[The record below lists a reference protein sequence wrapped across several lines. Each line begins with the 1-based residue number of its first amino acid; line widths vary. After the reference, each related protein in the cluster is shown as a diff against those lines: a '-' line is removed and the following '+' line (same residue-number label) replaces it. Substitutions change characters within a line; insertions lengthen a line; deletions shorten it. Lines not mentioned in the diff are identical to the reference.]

1 METSTR
7 KCATRERAASR
18 LRKAFLGLLLAC
30 GATVAGAQEYPSRP
44 IRLIV
49 PYAAGQGT
57 DVAARFVAE
66 RLAREIGGN
75 IVVENRAGAGGN
87 IGTQLAA
94 KAAADGYTLLM
105 GTNGTHAAAA
115 FLYASPGFDAEADF
129 EPIALT
135 GVLPLAIVTRPDN
148 PVDDVS
154 KLIAAA
160 RARPKEIN
168 VAVTTTTSRSVFELF
183 KQKAE
188 APLFPVPYKGSA
200 QAITD
205 LIGGQVAYM
214 VDTVASTRAQITGG
228 NLKPLAISSLSGSEL
243 LPGVRSIAE
252 QGVAGFEI
260 VGWNAIYAP
269 KGTPPD
275 VVRKLA
281 EATTRVMRLP
291 ETREKLLQIGLDPR
305 TLAGD
310 ELVAF
315 LREERDK
322 WGQVIRSANL
332 KVE

>member
-1 METSTR
+1 METAIMGRSS
-7 KCATRERAASR
+7 SR
-18 LRKAFLGLLLAC
+18 CRKALAALLLAC
-30 GATVAGAQEYPSRP
+30 GAAGAGAQDFPTRP
-44 IRLIV
+44 IKLIV

-94 KAAADGYTLLM
+94 KAPADGYTLLM
-105 GTNGTHAAAA
+105 GTNGTHAAAEH
-115 FLYASPGFDAEADF
+115 LYANPGFNADADF

-148 PVDDVS
+148 PVENVS
-154 KLIAAA
+154 KLVAAA
-160 RARPKEIN
+160 QAQPNKIN

-183 KQKAE
+183 KQRAQ
-188 APLFPVPYKGSA
+188 APLFPVSYKGSA

-205 LIGGQVAYM
+205 LIGGQVDYLF
-214 VDTVASTRAQITGG
+214 DTVASTRAQITGG
-228 NLKPLAISSLSGSEL
+228 NLKALAISSLNGSEL
-243 LPGVRSIAE
+243 LPGVKSIAE

-269 KGTPPD
+269 KGTPPE

-281 EATTRVMRLP
+281 AATTRVMRLP

>member
-1 METSTR
+1 VHLPTLSPALAR
-7 KCATRERAASR
+7 PCN
-18 LRKAFLGLLLAC
+18 LFLALLLSC
-30 GATVAGAQEYPSRP
+30 GATSAVAQAYPTRP
-44 IRLIV
+44 IKLIV

-66 RLAREIGGN
+66 QLARDIGGN

-94 KAAADGYTLLM
+94 KAPADGYTLLM

-115 FLYASPGFDAEADF
+115 HLYANPGFDADADF

-148 PVDDVS
+148 PVDDVR
-154 KLIAAA
+154 KLTAAA
-160 RARPKEIN
+160 RAKPNSIN

-183 KQKAE
+183 KQKAD

-205 LIGGQVAYM
+205 LIGGQVAYL

-228 NLKPLAISSLSGSEL
+228 HLKALAISSLAGSEL

-252 QGVAGFEI
+252 QGVDGFEI
-260 VGWNAIYAP
+260 VGWNALYAP

-275 VVRKLA
+275 IVRKLG

-291 ETREKLLQIGLDPR
+291 ETRDKLLQIGLDPR
-305 TLAGD
+305 TLAGE
-310 ELVAF
+310 ELVKF
-315 LREERDK
+315 LRDERDK
-322 WGQVIRSANL
+322 WGQVIRSAGL

>member
-1 METSTR
+1 MHLPIL
-7 KCATRERAASR
+7 SR
-18 LRKAFLGLLLAC
+18 RLARPRNLILALLLSC
-30 GATVAGAQEYPSRP
+30 GATSALAQGYPSRP

-66 RLAREIGGN
+66 QLARELGGN

-94 KAAADGYTLLM
+94 KAPADGYTLLM

-115 FLYASPGFDAEADF
+115 HLYAHPGFDAEADF

-148 PVDDVS
+148 PVDDVR
-154 KLIAAA
+154 KLTAAA
-160 RARPKEIN
+160 RAKPNTIN

-205 LIGGQVAYM
+205 LIGGQVAYL

-228 NLKPLAISSLSGSEL
+228 NLKALAISSLAGSEL
-243 LPGVRSIAE
+243 LPGVASIAE
-252 QGVAGFEI
+252 QGVDGFEI
-260 VGWNAIYAP
+260 VGWNALYAP
-269 KGTPPD
+269 KGTPAD
-275 VVRKLA
+275 IVRRLG
-281 EATTRVMRLP
+281 EATMRVMRLP
-291 ETREKLLQIGLDPR
+291 ETRDKLLQIGLDPR
-305 TLAGD
+305 ALAGE
-310 ELVAF
+310 ELVKF
-315 LREERDK
+315 LRAERDK
-322 WGQVIRSANL
+322 WGQVIRSAGL
-332 KVE
+332 KAE

>member
-1 METSTR
+1 MDTPIIGR
-7 KCATRERAASR
+7 ASR
-18 LRKAFLGLLLAC
+18 RCRKAILGLLLAG
-30 GATVAGAQEYPSRP
+30 GAAVAGAQDYPSRP
-44 IRLIV
+44 IKLIV

-94 KAAADGYTLLM
+94 KAPADGYTLLM
-105 GTNGTHAAAA
+105 GTNGTHAAAEH
-115 FLYASPGFDAEADF
+115 LYANPGFDAAADF
-129 EPIALT
+129 DPIALT

-148 PVDDVS
+148 PVDDVG
-154 KLIAAA
+154 KLVAAA

-183 KQKAE
+183 KQKAD

-205 LIGGQVAYM
+205 LIGGQVAYL
-214 VDTVASTRAQITGG
+214 VDTVASTRAQISGG
-228 NLKPLAISSLSGSEL
+228 NLKPLAISSLNGSEL

-252 QGVAGFEI
+252 QGIAGFEI

-269 KGTPPD
+269 KGTPPQ
-275 VVRKLA
+275 VVRRLA
-281 EATTRVMRLP
+281 DATTRVMRLP
-291 ETREKLLQIGLDPR
+291 ETRDKLLQIGLDPR
-305 TLAGD
+305 TLAGE
-310 ELVAF
+310 ELSAF
-315 LREERDK
+315 LSQERDK
-322 WGQVIRSANL
+322 WGQVIRAANL

>member
-1 METSTR
+1 MHQATSDS
-7 KCATRERAASR
+7 ALSR
-18 LRKAFLGLLLAC
+18 SRGFFLGLLLSCCA
-30 GATVAGAQEYPSRP
+30 ATAVAQDYPARP
-44 IRLIV
+44 VKLIV

-94 KAAADGYTLLM
+94 KAPADGYTLLM

-115 FLYASPGFDAEADF
+115 HLYASPGFDADADF

-148 PVDDVS
+148 PVDDVR
-154 KLIAAA
+154 KLVAAA
-160 RARPKEIN
+160 REKPNAIN

-183 KQKAE
+183 KQKAQ

-205 LIGGQVAYM
+205 LIGGQVGFM
-214 VDTVASTRAQITGG
+214 VDTVASTRAQIAGG
-228 NLKPLAISSLSGSEL
+228 NLKALAISSLAGSEL

-260 VGWNAIYAP
+260 VGWNALYAP

-275 VVRKLA
+275 VVRRLA
-281 EATTRVMRLP
+281 DATTRVMRMP

-305 TLAGD
+305 TLAGA
-310 ELVAF
+310 ELGSF

-322 WGQVIRSANL
+322 WAQVIRAANL
-332 KVE
+332 KAE